1 MNENINFTTGIF
13 GQITNT
19 IAVIHSLLS
28 DVTSRSDLMAQEMH
42 DQEQRIAKLE
52 KIIHEKDHSR

>member
-19 IAVIHSLLS
+19 ITVIHNLLS
-28 DVTSRSDLMAQEMH
+28 DVTSRSDLMAQEMQE
-42 DQEQRIAKLE
+42 QEQRIAKLE
-52 KIIHEKDHSR
+52 RIIYEKDHSR